1 MLYRVNLTRCNS
13 DLSRYVRKENREFV
27 IIAPDVDDLIVTS
40 TSSDLLSKG
49 KATLKENHKI
59 PDLGELSWCLRIH
72 NVKTV

>member
-1 MLYRVNLTRCNS
+1 M
-13 DLSRYVRKENREFV
+13 